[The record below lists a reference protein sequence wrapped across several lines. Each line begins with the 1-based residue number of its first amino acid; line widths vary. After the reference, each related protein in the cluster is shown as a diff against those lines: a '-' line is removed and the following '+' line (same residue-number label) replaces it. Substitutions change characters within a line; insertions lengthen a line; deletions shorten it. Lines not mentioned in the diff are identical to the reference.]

1 MTSEVLCV
9 SVNQWAFLMM
19 DLESAI
25 KLDVT
30 YFFEL
35 GKAGIGLIYKGPSM
49 LRNEKNYHQ
58 EY

>member
-1 MTSEVLCV
+1 
-9 SVNQWAFLMM
+9 MM